1 MPCQITPTHSHPTLA
16 LQAYVASGKP
26 DEVLSEAERFVI
38 SLMAAPRA
46 APRLRA
52 FSMRFVTAEKH
63 AEAAAMFTVGT
74 GGGGEAIAQGRICG
88 SMA

>member
-1 MPCQITPTHSHPTLA
+1 VGA
-16 LQAYVASGKP
+16 GKP
-26 DEVLSEAERFVI
+26 TEVLSEAERFVI

-63 AEAAAMFTVGT
+63 AEAAAIFTVRR
-74 GGGGEAIAQGRICG
+74 GGGAGVQTCKLC
-88 SMA
+88 